1 MINYFQSQNLTNS
14 LNNFAIWKVDE
25 TPVSYYIHKPICYCY
40 RVIIMISEDALD
52 PFFFFLNPK
61 NPGYIMNYIFKH
73 LPKLIVVSQNMS
85 EKSKKWNM

>member
-1 MINYFQSQNLTNS
+1 MPLIL
-14 LNNFAIWKVDE
+14 
-25 TPVSYYIHKPICYCY
+25 
-40 RVIIMISEDALD
+40 
-52 PFFFFLNPK
+52 FFLKNPK

>member
-52 PFFFFLNPK
+52 PFFFK
-61 NPGYIMNYIFKH
+61 
-73 LPKLIVVSQNMS
+73 
-85 EKSKKWNM
+85 KS